1 MNSIELNNQFRR
13 LSVDSSS
20 SGTSSS
26 SSSSSSSFP
35 SQSEMLSASMM
46 SHSTDTA
53 HEFELDC
60 SRFNSFSPSV
70 SHASSFNSLSSA
82 HESTEQRLM
91 GGLSR
96 SRCAH
101 NLSALCSTSTAGST
115 RSTRQVSYESGPKAG
130 WGYFVDTPSR

>member
-20 SGTSSS
+20 S
-26 SSSSSSSFP
+26 SSFP

-46 SHSTDTA
+46 SNPTDTS
-53 HEFELDC
+53 HKFGLDY
-60 SRFNSFSPSV
+60 SHFNSFSPSV
-70 SHASSFNSLSSA
+70 SHASSFNSLSFA

-96 SRCAH
+96 SRCTH

-115 RSTRQVSYESGPKAG
+115 RSTRQVSYESGPNIG
-130 WGYFVDTPSR
+130 WGYFVDTPSK